1 MERAEVYSRLADVF
15 RDVFDREVALAD
27 ETTAADVPGWDSLNH
42 ITLIGAVEDE
52 FDVELGQ
59 EASKYIEFQPSESS
73 VFRMKITGESL
84 GMRKTVE
91 CECYYNGK
99 DKKVRY
105 VKWKED

>member
-52 FDVELGQ
+52 FDVKFPMKDVVGMKNVGELVD
-59 EASKYIEFQPSESS
+59 KIIELSA
-73 VFRMKITGESL
+73 
-84 GMRKTVE
+84 
-91 CECYYNGK
+91 
-99 DKKVRY
+99 
-105 VKWKED
+105 